1 METGW
6 WGWEGVEARL
16 PMLFSEQQGKLVL
29 IDKVN
34 IQHNSCPFNPS
45 LDNNYLNPPGH

>member
-1 METGW
+1 MQNGNW
-6 WGWEGVEARL
+6 VVGVEGGGGL
-16 PMLFSEQQGKLVL
+16 PMLFSEQQRKLVL

-45 LDNNYLNPPGH
+45 